1 MNLRVLFPVLMLG
14 VVSAGCAAVKVV
26 EHTDSQNY
34 YDGAFEYAT
43 KDGKINT
50 YIAGS
55 PFAGPEAELKFKN
68 NVFSNLYGSTFGR
81 DVNFK
86 SSKPNSEKYGF
97 HVVVTFNAVNHLS
110 VGDIC
115 EDATQIKSR
124 PNLQT
129 TSMLSVFCQGAH
141 PISSSRGYVSALTG
155 PDDPKLRSLVRG
167 VALAMIP
174 LYDDHHVS
182 NDLSPQ

>member
-1 MNLRVLFPVLMLG
+1 MNLRVLFPVLLFG
-14 VVSAGCAAVKVV
+14 AVSAACAAVKVV

-55 PFAGPEAELKFKN
+55 PFAGKDAEEKFKN
-68 NVFSNLYGSTFGR
+68 SVFSMLYGSTFGR
-81 DVNFK
+81 NINFNPA
-86 SSKPNSEKYGF
+86 KPNSAKYGF
-97 HVVVTFNAVNHLS
+97 HVVVTFNAVNNLS

-124 PNLQT
+124 PNLKT

-141 PISSSRGYVSALTG
+141 PISYSRGYVASLSG
-155 PDDPKLRSLVRG
+155 PDDPKLDSLVKG

-174 LYDDHHVS
+174 LYDDHHS
-182 NDLSPQ
+182 ANDISPQ